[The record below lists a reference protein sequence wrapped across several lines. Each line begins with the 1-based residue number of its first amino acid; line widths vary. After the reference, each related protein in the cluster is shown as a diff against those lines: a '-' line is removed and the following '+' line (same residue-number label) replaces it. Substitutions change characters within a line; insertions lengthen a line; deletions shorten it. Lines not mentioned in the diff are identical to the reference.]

1 MQLMR
6 LVTIGSVHR
15 RIIHLDSDSKK
26 LGYISQTCSCTSS
39 SGLFVNWQIDRMVG
53 PSVQTNQ
60 IAGNEAKCTYHSR
73 TSIAEVENDL
83 SLRILPH
90 LRPLD

>member
-1 MQLMR
+1 MR
-6 LVTIGSVHR
+6 LVTIGSEASSVHC
-15 RIIHLDSDSKK
+15 RIIHLDSNSKK
-26 LGYISQTCSCTSS
+26 LDYISQTCMKLFTNS
-39 SGLFVNWQIDRMVG
+39 SGLVNWQIDRMVG

-83 SLRILPH
+83 SMTSHNLH
-90 LRPLD
+90 LL